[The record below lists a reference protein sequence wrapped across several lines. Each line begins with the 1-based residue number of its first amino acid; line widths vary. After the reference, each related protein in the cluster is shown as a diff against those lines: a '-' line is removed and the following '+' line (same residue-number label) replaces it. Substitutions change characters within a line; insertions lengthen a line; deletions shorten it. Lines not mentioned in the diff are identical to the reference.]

1 MTITDIRAAA
11 IEHKQKYYTSSYAMA
26 LDIGLSYYA
35 VWKFLKG
42 KKVTS
47 KTVVK
52 IKDYLEKHAK
62 IKRKENFQTLI
73 DKLNIDNAPFSF
85 SAEAQIKVIKL
96 LIKGTRLEIS
106 NYDGRQIGF
115 KSYWGYKYADSD
127 ISEALAGFLLVV
139 LDSLDCEDREKL
151 KKIIKTP

>member
-26 LDIGLSYYA
+26 IDIGLSYYA

-42 KKVTS
+42 QKVTS

-52 IKDYLEKHAK
+52 IEDFLKKNAK
-62 IKRKENFQTLI
+62 IKRKENFQKLI
-73 DKLNIDNAPFSF
+73 DNLKIENAPFSF
-85 SAEAQIKVIKL
+85 TAEAQIKVIKL

-106 NYDGRQIGF
+106 NYDGDIKF

-139 LDSLDCEDREKL
+139 LDSLDCEQREKL
-151 KKIIKTP
+151 KRIIKTP